1 MLSGVFYEWEKSMN
15 ERKKEWDMIRIIACF
30 CVVVIHVAGY
40 GMEIKD
46 PHTTDW
52 MIRNLVVS
60 MVRCAVPIFF
70 MLSGILFMEKKLSIF
85 ELYRKYAARIVIA
98 WISWSFLYALIDCV
112 AYKKTHEITGEYF
125 WTHFLG
131 GHYHLWFLP
140 AILTAYLFL
149 PVLQK
154 MIKYL
159 EIKYLLYIGILMLT
173 GIICR
178 ETLQPLINSVILDT
192 ALKNFPLAEIPVG
205 ILYFILGYYLH
216 HYIDYFSG
224 KKCFVIYLGTC
235 ILAAVVNALYSLA
248 YKQNMSVTS
257 GYLSIWVVISSAA
270 VFVALEKGLKIKKRK
285 ILNEAILRSIS
296 ECTFG
301 IYLIHTL
308 FIEQVYRRIGLTQEK
323 FPVIVTII
331 LFSDMTFLISYV
343 IIWCLKKIPFIG
355 KWMV

>member
-1 MLSGVFYEWEKSMN
+1 M
-15 ERKKEWDMIRIIACF
+15 
-30 CVVVIHVAGY
+30 
-40 GMEIKD
+40 
-46 PHTTDW
+46 
-52 MIRNLVVS
+52 
-60 MVRCAVPIFF
+60 
-70 MLSGILFMEKKLSIF
+70 
-85 ELYRKYAARIVIA
+85 
-98 WISWSFLYALIDCV
+98 
-112 AYKKTHEITGEYF
+112 
-125 WTHFLG
+125 
-131 GHYHLWFLP
+131 
-140 AILTAYLFL
+140 
-149 PVLQK
+149 
-154 MIKYL
+154 
-159 EIKYLLYIGILMLT
+159 T

-224 KKCFVIYLGTC
+224 KKCFCHLSWYLHFGR
-235 ILAAVVNALYSLA
+235 AVVNALYSLA

-331 LFSDMTFLISYV
+331 LFSAMTFLISYV